1 MFPSIANFLIKFDL
15 LNKNLILQLDSLTKY
30 KEATAGSGG
39 PEIVIDQS
47 SLKDTSD
54 LDHGDLAPLS
64 MNGSSANGRQNL
76 LLSCSS
82 SSSSSSATS
91 PARLTPEV
99 NKKGKQ
105 VSSPPTPLYLSLSVS
120 LSSQEVWENLA
131 LQQYVEKHSSLFTSF
146 FD

>member
-1 MFPSIANFLIKFDL
+1 MHLCVI
-15 LNKNLILQLDSLTKY
+15 NKIVILQLDSLTKY
-30 KEATAGSGG
+30 KEATSGSGG

-54 LDHGDLAPLS
+54 VDHGDLAPLS
-64 MNGSSANGRQNL
+64 MNGSSSSANGRQNL

-105 VSSPPTPLYLSLSVS
+105 VSCRRCLSLS
-120 LSSQEVWENLA
+120 LFIEVW
-131 LQQYVEKHSSLFTSF
+131 
-146 FD
+146 